1 MKKPPADD
9 QYFFAEPSDVNAP
22 VSLILREDEAYH
34 CVKVLRKKV
43 GDRFYVVNGEGLEL
57 LVELV
62 RFQKDFVECSILETR
77 KRPRELPY
85 RITLAQSLI
94 KKDHFDLVAEKCTE
108 LGIGALI
115 PVETSRSQVEP
126 GKNKIDRWRKIML
139 TAMKQSRRS
148 LLPTLE
154 EITSFQTL
162 VEKSNNYDLKI
173 LFHEKSERPFGDF
186 MKMLS
191 ERPAEMLILIGPE
204 GGFTDSEVTMAVEH
218 GFLSLSLGQR
228 RLRAETAA
236 ICAVSLFSTLYTPQN
251 S

>member
-9 QYFFAEPSDVNAP
+9 QYFFSDPSDVHLP
-22 VSLILREDEAYH
+22 VSLVLRGDEAYH

-43 GDRFYVVNGEGLEL
+43 GDRFYAVNGEGLEF

-62 RFQKDFVECSILETR
+62 KFHKDFVECSIIETLE
-77 KRPRELPY
+77 RPRELSY

-115 PVETSRSQVEP
+115 PVATSRSLIEP

-139 TAMKQSRRS
+139 TAMKQSRGS
-148 LLPTLE
+148 LLPVLE
-154 EITSFQTL
+154 EITSFRTL

-173 LFHEKSERPFGDF
+173 LFHEKSERPFSDF
-186 MKMLS
+186 VKALTA
-191 ERPAEMLILIGPE
+191 RPAEMLILIGPE
-204 GGFTDSEVTMAVEH
+204 GGFTDSEVALAVEH
-218 GFLSLSLGQR
+218 GFLHLSLGQR